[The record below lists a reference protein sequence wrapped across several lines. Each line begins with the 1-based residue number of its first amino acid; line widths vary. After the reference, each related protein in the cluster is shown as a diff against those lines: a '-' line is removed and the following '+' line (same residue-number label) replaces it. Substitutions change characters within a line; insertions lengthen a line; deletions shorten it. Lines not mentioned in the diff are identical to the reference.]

1 MSDIKRVGILH
12 PGAMGIS
19 VAATI
24 KNSGFDVYWVSEG
37 RSNESHQRA
46 AEHDL
51 KDAGSLAT
59 LCATCQAIV
68 SVCPPHA
75 AEEVAQSVVDHDFS
89 GVYIDANAISPQKT
103 SRIDDLLS
111 AAGVNFVDGG
121 IIGGPAWQP
130 GRTWLSLSGPQA
142 NLAASLFAAGPLEV
156 DVIGDDIGKASALKM
171 VYAAN
176 TKGSTALLCAVLGA
190 AEALGVRGEL
200 ERQWSRYDENEPE
213 QSQQR
218 LRRVT
223 AKAWRFAGEMEEIAE
238 TFGLAGLPEGFH
250 KAAHEVY
257 ARLAD
262 FKDAPELPSLEDV
275 LAALTARRE

>member
-1 MSDIKRVGILH
+1 MSDIKRVGVLH
-12 PGAMGIS
+12 PGAMGTS

-37 RSNESHQRA
+37 RSSDSHQRA

-51 KDAGSLAT
+51 RDAGSLAT
-59 LCATCQAIV
+59 LSATCQAIV

-75 AEEVAQSVVDHDFS
+75 SEDVAQSVVEHGFS
-89 GVYIDANAISPQKT
+89 GLYIDANAISPQKA
-103 SRIDDLLS
+103 SRINDLLT
-111 AAGVNFVDGG
+111 AAGIAYVDGG

-142 NLAASLFAAGPLEV
+142 NRAAALFAAGPLAV

-171 VYAAN
+171 VFAAN
-176 TKGSTALLCAVLGA
+176 TKGTTALLCAVLGA

-200 ERQWSRYDENEPE
+200 ERQWSRYDKNEPE
-213 QSQQR
+213 QSQHR

-250 KAAHEVY
+250 QAAHEVY

-262 FKDAPELPSLEDV
+262 FKDTPDLPSLEDV
-275 LAALTARRE
+275 LVALTSERD

>member
-1 MSDIKRVGILH
+1 MSNISRVGILH

-19 VAATI
+19 IAATV

-37 RSNESHQRA
+37 RSNDSHQRA

-75 AEEVAQSVVDHDFS
+75 AEDVAQSVVNHGFD
-89 GVYIDANAISPQKT
+89 GLYIDANAISPQKAD
-103 SRIDDLLS
+103 RINDLL
-111 AAGVNFVDGG
+111 AAANVTFVDGG
-121 IIGGPAWQP
+121 IIGGPAWEP
-130 GRTWLSLSGPQA
+130 GRTWLSLSGSQA
-142 NLAASLFAAGPLEV
+142 GLAASLFTAGPLEV
-156 DVIGDDIGKASALKM
+156 DVIGTKIGKASALKM
-171 VYAAN
+171 VFAAR
-176 TKGSTALLCAVLGA
+176 TKGTTALICAVLGA

-200 ERQWSRYDENEPE
+200 ERQWSRFDENEPD
-213 QSQQR
+213 QSHGR

-238 TFGLAGLPEGFH
+238 TFGLGGQPDGFH
-250 KAAHEVY
+250 MAAHEVY
-257 ARLAD
+257 ARLAG

-275 LAALTARRE
+275 LAALTSGRE